1 MENKPLIVERTYN
14 ANTQRVWKA
23 IADRDH
29 MEEWYFDLEE
39 FKPEVGFKFKFE
51 GGPPEKSYL
60 HLCKVTDVIEGR
72 KIQYSWRY
80 DQYPGNT
87 LVTFELFPE
96 GDNTRVRLS
105 HEGLETLPH
114 DNPDF
119 AKENFQE
126 GWNSFIGEE
135 LKKFVEA

>member
-1 MENKPLIVERTYN
+1 MNPIIVERTYD
-14 ANTQRVWKA
+14 APIEKVWKA
-23 IADRDH
+23 LTDRDE
-29 MEEWYFDLEE
+29 MALWYFDLAA
-39 FKPEVGFKFKFE
+39 FKPEIGFEFNFE
-51 GGPPEKSYL
+51 GGPPGRSYL

-87 LVTFELFPE
+87 LVTFELIRE
-96 GDNTRVRLS
+96 GDNTRVKLT
-105 HEGLETLPH
+105 HEGLDTLPQ

-119 AKENFQE
+119 AKENFRE
-126 GWNSFIGEE
+126 GWNSFINEE

>member
-1 MENKPLIVERTYN
+1 MINVERTY
-14 ANTQRVWKA
+14 AAPAEKVWEA
-23 IADRDH
+23 LTNRDE
-29 MEEWYFDLEE
+29 MAKWYFDLEA
-39 FKPEVGFKFKFE
+39 FKPEIGFKFKFE

-60 HLCKVTDVIEGR
+60 HLCEVTDVIEGR

-87 LVTFELFPE
+87 LVTFEIFPG
-96 GDNTRVRLS
+96 GDNTRVRLT
-105 HEGLETLPH
+105 HEGLDTLPQ

-119 AKENFQE
+119 AEENFRE